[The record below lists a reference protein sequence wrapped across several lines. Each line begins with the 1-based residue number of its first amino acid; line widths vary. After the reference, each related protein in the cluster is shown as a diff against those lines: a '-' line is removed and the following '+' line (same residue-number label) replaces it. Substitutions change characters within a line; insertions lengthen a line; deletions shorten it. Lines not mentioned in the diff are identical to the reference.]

1 MSVHELSPESAGVT
15 VSAAVL
21 AIHRLASELH
31 GGEAVEAA
39 VLAQQRRLLVC
50 QRPPLHHLLPVHPT
64 TNQNPSHTYID
75 QSEANMY
82 RVSQKKR
89 SLVFKGL

>member
-15 VSAAVL
+15 VSAAAL

-50 QRPPLHHLLPVHPT
+50 QRPPLHHLLPVHPM
-64 TNQNPSHTYID
+64 TNQNPSYID

-89 SLVFKGL
+89 SLVFTGL